1 MLSNNNAIRFFYSFV
16 DYIMFSYNGAYVVP
30 VYSKAYSR
38 EISVSGSCNGEGP
51 IFGISAALLSALPPA
66 D

>member
-1 MLSNNNAIRFFYSFV
+1 MSSNNNAIRFFYSFV

-30 VYSKAYSR
+30 VYSKAYS
-38 EISVSGSCNGEGP
+38 GSCNGEGP